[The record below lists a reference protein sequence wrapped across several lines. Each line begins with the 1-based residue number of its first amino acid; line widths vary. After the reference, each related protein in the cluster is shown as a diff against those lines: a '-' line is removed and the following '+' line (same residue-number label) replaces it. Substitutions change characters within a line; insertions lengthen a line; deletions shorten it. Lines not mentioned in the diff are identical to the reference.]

1 MIYKESNKEH
11 IHISYDLY
19 YDFATRNSRVLI
31 KQVTSGL
38 GVTMILLPRLLTL
51 MSFTLSRPV
60 REALDLR
67 FNFDIARVG
76 DLWKW

>member
-11 IHISYDLY
+11 THISYD
-19 YDFATRNSRVLI
+19 FAARNSRVLI

-76 DLWKW
+76 DL